1 MKVAAKTILTCTL
14 MVSVST
20 VALGQVRVVA
30 QVDTSKEIYVGQA
43 FAYMIIIDGENKA
56 GQSDL
61 TPLAAYNPQS
71 AGNRDVSQTSTTI
84 INNKV
89 SQKVTKRYVMS
100 YLLTANKTGRVEL
113 PPVTVTL
120 DGARYRTNPVTV
132 NILQPGT
139 TDKLDFEVELSDNK
153 CYVGQPVVIT
163 VKFYVAATAEVGD
176 FQFNIPVFTDDSFYI
191 EDPEISDPQTKMF
204 RLHTGMSVA
213 VSQHRVTHKNQSF
226 TVVSFRKILIPKRP
240 GEIDLGTPSVTA
252 ALVVGQARPRS
263 PFFDDFGFFGS
274 RKQYK
279 RFAVSAKALKLAVQP
294 LPDEGKPLGFYGLVG
309 RYTID
314 AVAKPTKVSVGDPI
328 TLTITVGGSPYLK
341 PVQWPPLEQVTELTE
356 NFKFPSQKASP
367 AVQDGF
373 KVFTQTVRANNDKV
387 ERIPPIPLPYFD
399 ADKGEYVVAQ
409 TSPIELDVA
418 PTKIVTIDDMQGTDA
433 SPANR
438 QVEAIKEGLSANYE
452 GPDALTNQAFSPL
465 TALVSPG
472 YLVIWSVPL
481 VGLVV
486 SALAKLV
493 GRMDPAGIAQKRRRL
508 ARSKAVREL
517 MAVVKA
523 GPPQRQE
530 LLASAMKQY
539 IGDRFDKVAG
549 SLTGNDCYQVIL
561 DATTDTD
568 LAAAYRDA
576 IASCEASRY
585 APVKADMNANQIDE
599 VINLIQN
606 IEKRLKRSWND

>member
-1 MKVAAKTILTCTL
+1 MLPPRKYLIKNSNRKGNGKFFKEDDIRRSKETGSLQLSYDDMKVAAKTILTCTL

-132 NILQPGT
+132 NILRPGT

-240 GEIDLGTPSVTA
+240 CEIDLGTPSVTA
-252 ALVVGQARPRS
+252 ALVVG
-263 PFFDDFGFFGS
+263 
-274 RKQYK
+274 
-279 RFAVSAKALKLAVQP
+279 
-294 LPDEGKPLGFYGLVG
+294 
-309 RYTID
+309 
-314 AVAKPTKVSVGDPI
+314 
-328 TLTITVGGSPYLK
+328 
-341 PVQWPPLEQVTELTE
+341 
-356 NFKFPSQKASP
+356 
-367 AVQDGF
+367 
-373 KVFTQTVRANNDKV
+373 
-387 ERIPPIPLPYFD
+387 
-399 ADKGEYVVAQ
+399 
-409 TSPIELDVA
+409 
-418 PTKIVTIDDMQGTDA
+418 
-433 SPANR
+433 
-438 QVEAIKEGLSANYE
+438 
-452 GPDALTNQAFSPL
+452 
-465 TALVSPG
+465 
-472 YLVIWSVPL
+472 
-481 VGLVV
+481 
-486 SALAKLV
+486 
-493 GRMDPAGIAQKRRRL
+493 
-508 ARSKAVREL
+508 
-517 MAVVKA
+517 
-523 GPPQRQE
+523 
-530 LLASAMKQY
+530 
-539 IGDRFDKVAG
+539 
-549 SLTGNDCYQVIL
+549 
-561 DATTDTD
+561 
-568 LAAAYRDA
+568 
-576 IASCEASRY
+576 
-585 APVKADMNANQIDE
+585 
-599 VINLIQN
+599 
-606 IEKRLKRSWND
+606 